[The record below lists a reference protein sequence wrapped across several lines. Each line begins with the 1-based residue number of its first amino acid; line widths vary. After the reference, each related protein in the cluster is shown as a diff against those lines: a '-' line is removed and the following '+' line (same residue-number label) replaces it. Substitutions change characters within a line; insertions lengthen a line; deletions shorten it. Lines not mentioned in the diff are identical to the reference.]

1 MNQLA
6 RKLIDNF
13 QRNLPLCSR
22 PYEEMAR
29 QLEVTEQEVIDC
41 LQTLSDDHVLSRIG
55 PVFDHSR
62 AGGST
67 LAALSVPPERLDDVA
82 EIVNKFDEVNHNYS
96 REHEYNLWF
105 VVAACCKQQVS
116 TVLDEIEQLTGLTV
130 LNLPMEY
137 SYHIDLG
144 FKLDWQEQA

>member
-1 MNQLA
+1 MDQLA

-29 QLEVTEQEVIDC
+29 QLEVTEQEVIDS
-41 LQTLSDDHVLSRIG
+41 LQQLSDDHVLSRIG
-55 PVFDHSR
+55 PVFDHHK

-67 LAALSVPPERLDDVA
+67 LAALAVPVDRLEEVA
-82 EIVNKFDEVNHNYS
+82 AIVNKFEEVNHNYS
-96 REHEYNLWF
+96 REHKFNLWF
-105 VVAACCKQQVS
+105 VVAACCKSQVGK
-116 TVLDEIEQLTGLTV
+116 VLQEIEQLTGLTV
-130 LNLPMEY
+130 LNLPMEQA
-137 SYHIDLG
+137 YHIDLG